1 MKKLLFFIIPVLASC
16 IGEDVID
23 DKVEPRIVIT
33 NSIDSIQ
40 RGNTHTFITTFLD
53 NVGKPQTPDSIQWSS
68 SNETIATIDQ
78 KGVLNTLTVGEVT
91 ITVKAV
97 LNDLTATAIDII
109 NIVSVPVMIRP
120 NTNMRSGTL
129 ISSGGYTLR
138 GSFTITVSGNN
149 LLINFSSDF
158 VADTA
163 LPRLVLYLTNNPNSP
178 AGGKLFGNV
187 VTFSGAHAIVVENVG
202 LLDYNYLFYYCAPF
216 RVKVGHGEIN

>member
-16 IGEDVID
+16 IGEDI
-23 DKVEPRIVIT
+23 VEDGQDPEVRIT
-33 NSIDSIQ
+33 NPIDSIQ
-40 RGNTHTFITTFLD
+40 KGNTHTFITTFLD
-53 NVGKPQTPDSIQWSS
+53 NVGKDQTPDSIQWRS
-68 SNETIATIDQ
+68 SNKTIATIDQ
-78 KGVLNTLTVGEVT
+78 KGVLNALTVGKVT
-91 ITVKAV
+91 ITVTAF
-97 LNDLTATAIDII
+97 LNDLKATAIDTI

-129 ISSGGYTLR
+129 TSSGSYTLR

-158 VADTA
+158 VADTS
-163 LPRLVLYLTNNPNSP
+163 LPRLVLYLTNNSNSP

-216 RVKVGHGEIN
+216 RVKVGHGKIN